1 MWYCLATALNE
12 GRKGGAKRVLNW
24 ERENSAGMLS
34 PLNILQHLSAQ
45 VSLVWA
51 VQERQGG
58 AVF

>member
-1 MWYCLATALNE
+1 MKL
-12 GRKGGAKRVLNW
+12 VSNW
-24 ERENSAGMLS
+24 EGADSAGMLS
-34 PLNILQHLSAQ
+34 PLNVLYYLSAQ